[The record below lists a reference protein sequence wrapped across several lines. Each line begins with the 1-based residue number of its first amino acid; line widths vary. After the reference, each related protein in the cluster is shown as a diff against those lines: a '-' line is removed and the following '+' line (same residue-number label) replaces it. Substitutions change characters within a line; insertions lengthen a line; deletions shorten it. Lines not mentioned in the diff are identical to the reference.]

1 MADENKG
8 NCAKKKAFA
17 AIAMTALVLSIIA
30 TALSGM
36 ALYKTNALTEQS
48 KPVVISKQ
56 YDKGQ
61 NMEKALKTE
70 KPVIVW
76 FYTDWC
82 GFCQRFAP
90 TFGAITK
97 DRKIKKN
104 FAVAYVNA
112 EYPENQT
119 LMMEYGVE
127 GFPTVFLVNP
137 KTKEKVHVDNAKL
150 FAPEAKKDLVGEFL
164 NFAKAGEDKAENK
177 AEEDKKAEEETEK
190 ADK

>member
-1 MADENKG
+1 MSDENKQ
-8 NCAKKKAFA
+8 NCNKRLSVLAS
-17 AIAMTALVLSIIA
+17 IALLLSLVS
-30 TALSGM
+30 TGLSGFT
-36 ALYKTNALTEQS
+36 LYKLNTDYASN

-90 TFGAITK
+90 TFGKVAK

-104 FAVAYVNA
+104 FAVAFVNA
-112 EYPENQT
+112 DHPENQS
-119 LMMEYGVE
+119 LMQEDQVQ
-127 GFPTVFLVNP
+127 GFPTVYLMNP
-137 KTKEKVHVDNAKL
+137 KTKEKVQIDNSKL
-150 FAPEAKKDLVGEFL
+150 FAPDAKENLIKEFL
-164 NFAKAGEDKAENK
+164 EFANKADASKVEENK
-177 AEEDKKAEEETEK
+177 AE
-190 ADK
+190 

>member
-8 NCAKKKAFA
+8 NCTKKKVL
-17 AIAMTALVLSIIA
+17 TALATAAFVLSIVS
-30 TALSGM
+30 TALSGV
-36 ALYKTNALTEQS
+36 ALYKINAISAQS

-70 KPVIVW
+70 KPMIVW

-90 TFGAITK
+90 TFGSITK

-104 FAVAYVNA
+104 LAIAYVNA
-112 EYPENQT
+112 DYPENQT

-137 KTKEKVHVDNAKL
+137 KTKEKVQIDNNKL
-150 FAPEAKKDLVGEFL
+150 FAPDAKKSLVEEFL
-164 NFAKAGEDKAENK
+164 KFAQGTNKAENK
-177 AEEDKKAEEETEK
+177 AEEKAEETK
-190 ADK
+190 